1 MSRWD
6 NVFLVAVVVAE
17 VLAIPAVFAST
28 QMPNDAGPASVAAK
42 GDASEQ
48 GSGQSG
54 ANGTKQDGEK
64 PPEQPAAMEAITVT
78 GIRESLN
85 SAISIKQL
93 ADSVVDAINAE
104 DVGKFPD
111 VNVAESVQ
119 RISGVQVNRSRGEAQ
134 TVNIRGLPA
143 IFTLSTFN
151 GGTLPNALS
160 NADQVSTRAFDFTIL
175 PSEFIRT
182 LEVYKSPTADLEE
195 GGLAGVVNVKTPH
208 AFDIHKPVFVV
219 SAQGENESNSGK
231 TSPRVSG
238 LYSNIFAEGRL
249 GLTLGA
255 AYSKRS
261 PETHAF
267 EGDYVS
273 ATEASG
279 IPPGGGP
286 DDLNGNGVIEPSQR
300 VRIPST
306 VFYNMYTESRE
317 RGSAIGSLEY
327 KASDSLK
334 LYMDGFYSRLDVDAV
349 RHENISFFS
358 NSASVVSSGI
368 KVQTLEGL
376 QTATQ
381 FQVNGLDLRGGGR
394 YEDRHG
400 DIQSLT
406 GGLKFE
412 PYGWLTTLEGNYS
425 KSTQK
430 RSNLNLATIANGYG
444 LYDASNGSDL
454 ASVTYLNGFDQ
465 SRLDP
470 NSFRIASL
478 NGEFLRHSKDELYSV
493 KFDARHDLSDE
504 GLTSFRFGARY
515 SDRSQNQD
523 NNRLVVSA
531 AALSKLLGGL
541 PAGPIAG
548 SVSAAPFMQLIRPGN
563 GAFLDS
569 YDGSAMF
576 PTQWLGADTR
586 GLLGKLSDG
595 QLIGAGSFTNDPT
608 GIVDVKEKTLAGYF
622 RADFGWGS
630 FSGNAG
636 VRVVKTWQDTAGVSP
651 DLSKITLEPEAGNI
665 TTIPSAQ
672 PIGVS
677 RAYTDFLPS
686 LNLKYD
692 VAEDFVLR
700 ASASRTMARPNLT
713 NISPSTVA
721 SGVNLTISR
730 NNPYLD
736 PFRSNNFDL
745 AAEWYFQ
752 PGGLAGASA
761 FYKDLES
768 LIRTETT
775 VQSFPITVIRSNG
788 TSSTTNI
795 DFSVSRLIN
804 GSGVRVKGLE
814 VYYQQA
820 FTGLP
825 APFDGLGTLLN
836 YTYID
841 NSDPTQL
848 TAASRN
854 NFNATAYYEKGPIGV
869 RLSYAWRGGF
879 LLTPQQSFNM
889 GVKTMPYGT
898 LDGSLSYKINDRF
911 SLVLEGQNLLDR
923 AEVQRYTTGLP
934 FAYIDAGRRVLLGG
948 RFALE

>member
-1 MSRWD
+1 MSRWEK
-6 NVFLVAVVVAE
+6 VLLVAVVVCGKVWAAE
-17 VLAIPAVFAST
+17 AAPASSTVSKDANPAAVGPEHGSST
-28 QMPNDAGPASVAAK
+28 QNPDQVNANESAENEKKSQEPVAM
-42 GDASEQ
+42 
-48 GSGQSG
+48 
-54 ANGTKQDGEK
+54 GTV
-64 PPEQPAAMEAITVT
+64 TVT

-143 IFTLSTFN
+143 NFTLSTFN

-175 PSEFIRT
+175 PAEFIRT
-182 LEVYKSPTADLEE
+182 LEVYKTPTADLEE
-195 GGLAGVVNVKTPH
+195 GGLAGMVNVKTPH
-208 AFDIHKPVFVV
+208 AFDIRKRVLSV
-219 SAQGENESNSGK
+219 SVQGENESNSGK
-231 TSPRVSG
+231 TSPRASA
-238 LYSNIFAEGRL
+238 LYSDIFADGRL
-249 GLTLGA
+249 GLTFGA
-255 AYSKRS
+255 AYSKRD
-261 PETHAF
+261 PETHSF

-306 VFYNMYTESRE
+306 VFYNMYTESRK

-327 KASDSLK
+327 KANDALK
-334 LYMDGFYSRLDVDAV
+334 LYADGFYSRLDVDAV
-349 RHENISFFS
+349 KHENISFFS
-358 NSASVVSSGI
+358 NSATVVPAGI
-368 KVQTLEGL
+368 TVQNLEGL

-400 DIQSLT
+400 DLYSVT
-406 GGLKFE
+406 GGAKFE
-412 PYGWLTTLEGNYS
+412 PYGWSTTLEGTYS
-425 KSTQK
+425 KSTQE
-430 RSNLNLATIANGYG
+430 RSNVNLATIANGYG
-444 LYDASNGSDL
+444 LFDARGGGDL

-465 SRLDP
+465 ARLDP
-470 NSFRIASL
+470 NNFRIASL
-478 NGEFLRHSKDELYSV
+478 NGEFLRHSKDELYSL
-493 KFDARHDLSDE
+493 KFDAKHDLSDQ
-504 GLTSFRFGARY
+504 GLTSIRFGARY
-515 SDRSQNQD
+515 SNRSQYQD

-531 AALSKLLGGL
+531 AALSKLFGGL
-541 PAGPIAG
+541 PVGPIAG
-548 SVSAAPFMQLIRPGN
+548 SVSAAPFMGLIRPGN
-563 GAFLDS
+563 GTYMDS
-569 YDGSAMF
+569 YDGSAVF

-586 GLLGKLSDG
+586 SLLGRFSDD
-595 QLIGAGSFTNDPT
+595 QFIGAGSFTNDPT
-608 GIVDVKEKTLAGYF
+608 GIVDVKEKTFAGYF
-622 RADFGWGS
+622 RADFGWGPL
-630 FSGNAG
+630 SGNAG
-636 VRVVKTWQDTAGVSP
+636 VRVVKTWQDTVGVSP
-651 DLSKITLEPEAGNI
+651 DLSKITLEPDAGNV
-665 TTIPSAQ
+665 TTVPSAQ
-672 PIGVS
+672 PISVS

-692 VAEDFVLR
+692 VTEDFILR

-713 NISPSTVA
+713 DVSPSTVA

-745 AAEWYFQ
+745 TAEWYFQ
-752 PGGLAGASA
+752 TGGLVGASA
-761 FYKDLES
+761 FYKDLKS

-775 VQSFPITVIRSNG
+775 VQSFPITVIRSSG
-788 TSSTTNI
+788 ATSTTNI

-804 GSGVRVKGLE
+804 GSGVQVKGLE

-825 APFDGLGTLLN
+825 GPFDGLGTLLN

-854 NFNATAYYEKGPIGV
+854 NFNATVYYEKGPVGA

-898 LDGSLSYKINDRF
+898 LDGSLSYKVNDRF

-948 RFALE
+948 RFAL